1 MKKLLYFIPFLF
13 LSCADPDVDTLTL
26 QSVYAEIEIIN
37 CQNSTFNIGGSGG
50 TGTINCSG
58 SNYIHTTNLFQAS
71 VIENTSFGYQL
82 VVYAPASIL
91 ASCID
96 FTIRVYHNG
105 VLYETKNYSF
115 GILAGLPT
123 IQCANYNMVLESY
136 SIIAN

>member
-26 QSVYAEIEIIN
+26 QSVYVEIEIIN
-37 CQNSTFNIGGSGG
+37 CQNSTFNIGGIGG

-71 VIENTSFGYQL
+71 VIENTSFGFSL
-82 VVYAPASIL
+82 SVIAATIPTN
-91 ASCID
+91 CID
-96 FTIRVYHNG
+96 IITRVYHNG
-105 VLYETKNYSF
+105 VLYETRNYSV
-115 GILAGLPT
+115 GGYVAPI
-123 IQCANYNMVLESY
+123 CANAGGFSEIY